1 MRKRRRY
8 CGTDILKV
16 VNLHANLKIEFKN
29 IFPKKFLENMI
40 LYYIII
46 KIFNIE
52 EYLYHC
58 HIPSMC

>member
-29 IFPKKFLENMI
+29 IFPKKFLENTI
-40 LYYIII
+40 LYYNKNTQYRRVFISLP
-46 KIFNIE
+46 
-52 EYLYHC
+52 Y
-58 HIPSMC
+58 P